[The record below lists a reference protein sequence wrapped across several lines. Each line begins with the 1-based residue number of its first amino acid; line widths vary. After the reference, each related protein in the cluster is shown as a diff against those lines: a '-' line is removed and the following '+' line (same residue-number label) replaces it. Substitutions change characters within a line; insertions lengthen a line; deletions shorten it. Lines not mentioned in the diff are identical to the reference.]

1 MFLGGSSMLRRVAI
15 LFILAAVV
23 STGFVFAGGSQ
34 ESGGKKV
41 AYIVADLENPFWK
54 ALADG
59 FEDTAKK
66 LGMDPKVFNSSGQP
80 STQMKNAQ
88 DCVTMR
94 YDAVAISATDS
105 SSANA
110 PVLEFNGAKIPVWI
124 AHISPDNPNAKY
136 LSMVDAQNEGGCL
149 DAGRYIAEQYKA
161 KGMKG
166 TAAVITISLARSNG
180 RLRHK
185 GFTAAMD
192 EAGIKLGVV
201 KEAVQYSRNEAY
213 TFTQDLLTANKDISI
228 LWCNYDEA
236 VLGAMQAIKDAGRQK
251 DIILGG
257 FDGSPESLQAVLDG
271 GIQVMAIQPA
281 YRHGAILAEQMY
293 AHLVKG
299 ESVKSISTDCPLV
312 TTQNAKESVP
322 KVMAETFGPAK

>member
-1 MFLGGSSMLRRVAI
+1 MIKRIGV
-15 LFILAAVV
+15 LFILIAVV
-23 STGFVFAGGSQ
+23 AAGTVFAGGGS
-34 ESGGKKV
+34 ESGGAKAKKV

-59 FEDTAKK
+59 FEDTAKQ
-66 LGMDPKVFNSSGQP
+66 LGMNPTVFNSSGQP
-80 STQMKNAQ
+80 NTQMKNAQ
-88 DCVTMR
+88 DCVTMQ

-105 SSANA
+105 SSANS
-110 PVLEFNGAKIPVWI
+110 PILEFNSAKIPVWI
-124 AHISPDNPNAKY
+124 AHIAPDDPNAKY
-136 LSMVDAQNEGGCL
+136 LSMIDAQNEGGCL
-149 DAGRYIAEQYKA
+149 DAGRYIAGQYKER
-161 KGMKG
+161 KMTG

-192 EAGIKLGVV
+192 EAGIKISQV
-201 KEAVQYSRNEAY
+201 KEATQYSRNEAY

-236 VLGAMQAIKDAGRQK
+236 VLGAMQAIKDAGRN

-271 GIQVMAIQPA
+271 NINVMAIQPA

-293 AHLVKG
+293 AYLIKG
-299 ESVKSISTDCPLV
+299 EAVKSISTECPLC

-322 KVMAETFGPAK
+322 KVMADTFGPQ